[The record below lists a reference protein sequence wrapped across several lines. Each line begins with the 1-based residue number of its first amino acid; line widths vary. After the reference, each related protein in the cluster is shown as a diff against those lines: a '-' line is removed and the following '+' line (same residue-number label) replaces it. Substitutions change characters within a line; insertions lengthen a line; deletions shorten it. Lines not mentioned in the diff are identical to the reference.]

1 VGCRGSVV
9 NAKESLQEIYF
20 EDAAGLQ
27 RNGKA
32 KNAQLRLL
40 VVPRLSGKSGSNSSV
55 ETLGLANFAL
65 WPRECILDLIKLNA
79 EDLLAEESI
88 EDIASGVVSRK
99 FYPVTSESFV
109 SSGWWLRYP
118 QSEVTDA
125 FVCKL

>member
-1 VGCRGSVV
+1 V

-40 VVPRLSGKSGSNSSV
+40 VVPRLAKNSGSPSSV

-65 WPRECILDLIKLNA
+65 WPRECILDLLNLNA

-88 EDIASGVVSRK
+88 EDVASGVVSK
-99 FYPVTSESFV
+99 KSYSVV
-109 SSGWWLRYP
+109 SASNGWWLRYP
-118 QSEVTDA
+118 ESKVTDA
-125 FVCKL
+125 LVCKFQINKRVIYE